1 MDALALV
8 PAAVG
13 IALSP
18 LPAASVVFLL
28 GHRRGPGS
36 AVGLAAGWTATIA
49 VGLAVAVLL
58 GERLPPETSGGTTV
72 EAVIAL
78 CAAVL
83 LFALAVWQWVRRRLP
98 DGSPASSRW
107 ADRVDA
113 IGSAHAVGLGALL
126 TVNPKVVVLVLSAG
140 LVFGEAD
147 PAAGWTVLAGVCFV
161 LVAALPTV
169 LPIGIALALGRR
181 AQPVLDTLREWIAR
195 WGSLSLVVVL
205 VVLGTVQLVTGLAG
219 LR

>member
-1 MDALALV
+1 MDVLALV

-18 LPAASVVFLL
+18 LPVASVVFLL
-28 GHRRGPGS
+28 GHRRGHAS
-36 AVGLAAGWTATIA
+36 AIGLTVGWTAAIA
-49 VGLAVAVLL
+49 VGLVVAVLL
-58 GERLPPETSGGTTV
+58 GERLPSETSGGTTV
-72 EAVIAL
+72 ESVIAI

-83 LFALAVWQWVRRRLP
+83 LFTLAAWQWVRRRLP

-113 IGSAHAVGLGALL
+113 ISPAHAVGLGALL

-140 LVFGEAD
+140 LVFGETD
-147 PAAGWTVLAGVCFV
+147 PAVGGSVLAGGCFV

-169 LPIGIALALGRR
+169 LPVAVAVALGRR
-181 AQPVLDTLREWIAR
+181 AHPVLDTLRRWIAR
-195 WGSLSLVVVL
+195 WGSLSLVGVL
-205 VVLGTVQLVTGLAG
+205 VVLGAIQLVVGLAG